1 VIGTHCRPPST
12 EDVEGGEEGCALPL
26 GAHEGPI
33 LSHGGQPHESGLG
46 ERWIGEGDESTCE
59 PSLSV
64 SQYVFPAR
72 NISIP
77 VSQTGLGFDL
87 DQNCKVQDINNRG
100 LKFKIYF
107 AESLQI

>member
-1 VIGTHCRPPST
+1 MN
-12 EDVEGGEEGCALPL
+12 L
-26 GAHEGPI
+26 GWERD
-33 LSHGGQPHESGLG
+33 GL
-46 ERWIGEGDESTCE
+46 EKEMNLTCE

-100 LKFKIYF
+100 LKFILPNLYKFRVKIDYF
-107 AESLQI
+107 YSNGIK